1 MPKSV
6 TISFY
11 ADQELKQKLEQQAAQ
26 ENRSVSNLLR
36 RIIDTYFNTPPPHP
50 LNIPTSHPPQ

>member
-36 RIIDTYFNTPPPHP
+36 RIIDTYFHTTNKPNTPPP
-50 LNIPTSHPPQ
+50 PPQ

>member
-1 MPKSV
+1 MPKPV

-11 ADQELKQKLEQQAAQ
+11 ANQELKQKLEQQATQ

-36 RIIDTYFNTPPPHP
+36 RIIDTYLNTPPPEHP
-50 LNIPTSHPPQ
+50 NIPAPQ